1 MTVIQKYN
9 SVLLVVVVLMTVA
22 NMVLTGSKKQPISTI
37 SATQIES
44 IEIHTDLKQMAFKKS
59 GNLWTLVDDEK
70 TSIDPGKINK
80 LLELLDT
87 HSFRQF
93 ENTPDNREAFELE
106 DSKNYYLFNNSNITF
121 GTLDPVD
128 QHRYILIND
137 QIHLITDYYYQ
148 FLLADKAF
156 FTETSE

>member
-1 MTVIQKYN
+1 MAI
-9 SVLLVVVVLMTVA
+9 A
-22 NMVLTGSKKQPISTI
+22 NILLTGSKKQPISTI
-37 SATQIES
+37 PANQVES
-44 IEIHTDLKQMAFKKS
+44 IEIHAGLNQIAFKKL
-59 GNLWTLVDDEK
+59 GNLWAFVDDQK

-80 LLELLDT
+80 LLELLNT

-93 ENTPDNREAFELE
+93 ENTPDNRVAFELE
-106 DSKNYYLFNNSNITF
+106 NSKNYYVFNNINITF

-156 FTETSE
+156 LTDTSE